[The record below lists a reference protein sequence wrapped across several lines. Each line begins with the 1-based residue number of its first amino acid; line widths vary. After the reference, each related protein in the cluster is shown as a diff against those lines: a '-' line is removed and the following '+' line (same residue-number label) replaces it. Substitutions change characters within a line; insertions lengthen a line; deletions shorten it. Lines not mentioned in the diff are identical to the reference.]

1 MTPAIA
7 ARGLVVDLA
16 GREVLHGVSLTVSEG
31 AWCVVVGAS
40 GSGKT
45 TLLRA
50 LAGLQPLRAGRIE
63 LAGVLVN
70 DGPRTLVPA
79 ERRGVGLMFQG
90 GGAALWP
97 HLDAQATV
105 EFVLSCRGVA
115 RARRAQDAQRWLELV
130 ELGPLARRKPGELS
144 GGEAQ
149 RLALARALAAEPRI
163 LLLDEPLGPLDAQL
177 RSELVGR
184 LADLRRQRSLTLVHV
199 THDPSEAASHGTD
212 LVRIERGTVA
222 AGDRHG

>member
-1 MTPAIA
+1 MKPAIA
-7 ARGLVVDLA
+7 ATGLVVDLA
-16 GREVLHGVSLTVSEG
+16 GREVLHGVSLTVDAG

-50 LAGLQPLRAGRIE
+50 IAGLQPLRAGRIE
-63 LAGVLVN
+63 LAGELASDGARLVL
-70 DGPRTLVPA
+70 PP

-105 EFVLSCRGVA
+105 EFVLSCRGTP
-115 RARRAQDAQRWLELV
+115 RAQRAAQARRWLELV

-149 RLALARALAAEPRI
+149 RLALARALAAEPGT
-163 LLLDEPLGPLDAQL
+163 LLLDEPLGPLDAGL
-177 RSELVGR
+177 RAELVGR
-184 LADLRRQRSLTLVHV
+184 LAALRRQRALTLVHV
-199 THDPSEAASHGTD
+199 THDPQEAAGHGTQLVRIDSGTVDPTASHG
-212 LVRIERGTVA
+212 
-222 AGDRHG
+222 